1 MVDLF
6 QPSFLLEVIIIFD
19 WLGDIISG
27 MGDAIGNA
35 FTGISDSIID
45 AILNRF
51 IQWLFKSIYDGIA
64 NFFTQISNMG
74 TEIFDL
80 SWVQAVVKLFS
91 LFGWSLFVV
100 GVVVSAFDLAIEYQ
114 TGRANIKTTAL
125 NWIKGFMAV
134 SLFTITPI
142 ELYKFCVSLQ
152 NTFAKDLVSIAA
164 GEQYVSLGSLTTKVL
179 VSSFN
184 PGGAMITA
192 GLFELVTLIALGFCV
207 FKIFFDNIKRGG
219 ILLIQLAVGSLYM
232 FSIPR
237 GYGDGFNNWTKQV
250 FALCLTAFLQT
261 TLLFLGLLSWSTNM
275 LLAIGIMMSAAE
287 VPRIAQ
293 QFGLDTSVKV
303 NVMSAVHMGTSAV
316 NLIKAVGK

>member
-35 FTGISDSIID
+35 FSGISNSIID

-74 TEIFDL
+74 TEIFNL

-114 TGRANIKTTAL
+114 TGRANIKATAL

-152 NTFAKDLVSIAA
+152 NTFAKDLVTIAV
-164 GEQYVSLGSLTTKVL
+164 GEQYVSLGSLATKVL

-184 PGGAMITA
+184 PGGTMITA

-316 NLIKAVGK
+316 NLVKAVGK

>member
-35 FTGISDSIID
+35 FSGISDSIID

-74 TEIFDL
+74 TEIFNL

-100 GVVVSAFDLAIEYQ
+100 GIVVSAFDLAIEYQ

-164 GEQYVSLGSLTTKVL
+164 REQYVSLGSLATKVL

-184 PGGAMITA
+184 PGGTMISA

-237 GYGDGFNNWTKQV
+237 GYGDCFNNWTKQV

-316 NLIKAVGK
+316 NLVKAVGK

>member
-1 MVDLF
+1 
-6 QPSFLLEVIIIFD
+6 
-19 WLGDIISG
+19 

-125 NWIKGFMAV
+125 NWIKGLWQF
-134 SLFTITPI
+134 
-142 ELYKFCVSLQ
+142 LYLRLRQLSYTNF
-152 NTFAKDLVSIAA
+152 
-164 GEQYVSLGSLTTKVL
+164 
-179 VSSFN
+179 
-184 PGGAMITA
+184 
-192 GLFELVTLIALGFCV
+192 V
-207 FKIFFDNIKRGG
+207 FLCKIH
-219 ILLIQLAVGSLYM
+219 LLKTWY
-232 FSIPR
+232 R
-237 GYGDGFNNWTKQV
+237 
-250 FALCLTAFLQT
+250 
-261 TLLFLGLLSWSTNM
+261 
-275 LLAIGIMMSAAE
+275 
-287 VPRIAQ
+287 
-293 QFGLDTSVKV
+293 
-303 NVMSAVHMGTSAV
+303 
-316 NLIKAVGK
+316 

>member
-35 FTGISDSIID
+35 FSGISNSIID

-74 TEIFDL
+74 TEIFNL

-114 TGRANIKTTAL
+114 TGRANIKATAL

-152 NTFAKDLVSIAA
+152 NTFAKDLVTIAV
-164 GEQYVSLGSLTTKVL
+164 GEQYVSLGSLATKVL

-184 PGGAMITA
+184 PGGTMITA

-316 NLIKAVGK
+316 NPVKAVGK

>member
-19 WLGDIISG
+19 WLGDTISG

-35 FTGISDSIID
+35 FSGISNSIID

-74 TEIFDL
+74 TEIFNL

-114 TGRANIKTTAL
+114 TGRANIKATAL

-152 NTFAKDLVSIAA
+152 NTFAKDLVTIAV
-164 GEQYVSLGSLTTKVL
+164 GEQYVSLGSLATKVL

-184 PGGAMITA
+184 PGGTMITA

-316 NLIKAVGK
+316 NLVKAVGK

>member
-35 FTGISDSIID
+35 FSGISDSIID

-74 TEIFDL
+74 TEIFNL

-152 NTFAKDLVSIAA
+152 NTFAKDLVTIAA
-164 GEQYVSLGSLTTKVL
+164 GEQYISLESLATKVL

-184 PGGAMITA
+184 PGGTMITA
-192 GLFELVTLIALGFCV
+192 GLFELITLIALGFCV

-316 NLIKAVGK
+316 NLVKAVGK

>member
-1 MVDLF
+1 M
-6 QPSFLLEVIIIFD
+6 FD

-80 SWVQAVVKLFS
+80 SCVQAVVKLFS

-134 SLFTITPI
+134 CLFTITPI

-164 GEQYVSLGSLTTKVL
+164 GEQYVSLGSLATKVL

-316 NLIKAVGK
+316 NLVKAVGK